1 MRSTRYKKIS
11 LLIIITFLTGCATPS
26 TYTKF
31 VPDTSWENFKTEI
44 VVLNGLQIPV
54 FAYTK
59 SDKAPTVVVAH
70 GCDGLKGGSYNDW
83 ARMMTLWGYNAVLID
98 SYAARG
104 YPVGICDRASM
115 VIPSER
121 AEDLADLAWWIKQ
134 QSWHKGGI
142 AVIGFSA
149 GGSTTLNI
157 ASNRDIASRFVA
169 TVSYYPACGSNPQRT
184 YPGRDF
190 SVPLIPSLIHFGGSD
205 DWTPP
210 DLCYPY
216 VQKYE
221 HYTYPN
227 ATHGWDIPGPAR
239 NLKNVSGPYG
249 RPIDT
254 VMRYNKIADQTARQ
268 RTRDFL
274 DKALGTNSVPTK

>member
-1 MRSTRYKKIS
+1 M
-11 LLIIITFLTGCATPS
+11 FLTGCATPS

-54 FAYTK
+54 FAYAK

-70 GCDGLKGGSYNDW
+70 GCNGLQGSSYNDW

-104 YPVGICDRASM
+104 YPAGICDRATTVM
-115 VIPSER
+115 PSER
-121 AEDLADLAWWIKQ
+121 AKDLADLALWIKQ

-157 ASNRDIASRFVA
+157 ASNRDIADRFVA
-169 TVSYYPACGSNPQRT
+169 TVSYYPACGSSPQYF
-184 YPGRDF
+184 YPARDF

-221 HYTYPN
+221 YYTYPN
-227 ATHGWDIPGPAR
+227 ATHGWDIPGPPR
-239 NLKNVSGPYG
+239 ILKNVSGPYG

-254 VMRYNKIADQTARQ
+254 VMRYNKTADQTARQ
-268 RTRDFL
+268 RTRQFL
-274 DKALGTNSVPTK
+274 DKELGINSVSTK